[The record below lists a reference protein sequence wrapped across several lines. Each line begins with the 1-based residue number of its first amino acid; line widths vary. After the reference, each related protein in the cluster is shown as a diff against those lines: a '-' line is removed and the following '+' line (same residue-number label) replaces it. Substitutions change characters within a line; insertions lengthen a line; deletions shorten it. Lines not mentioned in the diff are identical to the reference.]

1 MFHNGNEKWKQP
13 YFRSFVL
20 CLCLFVLAFAGFA
33 AYVYTQTKNRRL
45 VLIAAAV
52 ILGAL
57 VLFGLCLLLRRTFY
71 YRITHTPQ
79 DTEPILRSLTLDLI
93 QRMYLP
99 VLICDDKSKILWYN
113 KALAKLYHSAET
125 LHGRFL
131 DQFTSVDIQSVI
143 ECEEEQGLR
152 ATLKRNVRPEYAE
165 SVFAIRA
172 FRLSFPK
179 KNYYITVWNDKSD
192 LVRKEKEMAD
202 QDDVVAFIVID
213 NLQEM
218 LQFEKEKYRI
228 AAARAESTLR
238 RFAQQVQGIL
248 KEYEN
253 DKFIMVFKACYLP
266 QMLQKRFPIMDEI
279 REIRA
284 DENMPVTLSIG
295 VSDISGTLAQ
305 KEEAARSALETA
317 LQRGGDQAVYKT
329 RDKVEYYG

>member
-1 MFHNGNEKWKQP
+1 
-13 YFRSFVL
+13 
-20 CLCLFVLAFAGFA
+20 
-33 AYVYTQTKNRRL
+33 
-45 VLIAAAV
+45 
-52 ILGAL
+52 
-57 VLFGLCLLLRRTFY
+57 
-71 YRITHTPQ
+71 
-79 DTEPILRSLTLDLI
+79 
-93 QRMYLP
+93 
-99 VLICDDKSKILWYN
+99 
-113 KALAKLYHSAET
+113 
-125 LHGRFL
+125 
-131 DQFTSVDIQSVI
+131 
-143 ECEEEQGLR
+143 
-152 ATLKRNVRPEYAE
+152 
-165 SVFAIRA
+165 
-172 FRLSFPK
+172 
-179 KNYYITVWNDKSD
+179 
-192 LVRKEKEMAD
+192 MAD

-329 RDKVEYYG
+329 RDNVEY